1 MNLSRRGFLKFSGI
15 AVAAVLFLRRIAHSE
30 QSSESF
36 SHHRGPSVAAGGQGV
51 VVSGKPA
58 ATAAGIKILEQ
69 GGNAADAGAAT
80 LLALSVTY
88 VGAFCVG
95 GEVPILV
102 YSADQKNV
110 KLLEGIGEA
119 PRDPKAIAW
128 YMEHGIPDG
137 DVKAAAVP
145 STIDAVVTLLKV
157 YGTKSFEEVVQPTL
171 AILDAGGP
179 SWYVDTGTEKRIETG
194 VNWQADLAV
203 TFRKLV
209 ESEKTAKG
217 TREQKLQAVSDR
229 FYRGDIAD
237 ALEAWYIEK
246 GGFLRKADL
255 AAHKTPLV
263 DPLATTYRGY
273 TVYKTGPLTQGP
285 YLLQTLRLLEGFDL
299 KRMGFNSADYI
310 HTVIEAEKLALA
322 DRDEYYGD
330 PNFVTVPM
338 QLLLSDQYTKMRRKL
353 IDPKKASLELR
364 PGDPYKMKPTKPP
377 TITGPWHGG
386 TTVMCVT
393 DKFGNVITATPSGLS
408 STAGVAGRTGII
420 HGSRLTSLNTFAG
433 TPNVIQPGKRP
444 RITLS
449 PTLLFHDRQPVMA
462 ISVAGG
468 DQQDQAAIQVI
479 LNYVEF
485 GMGPVEAFKA
495 PRFSTEHFIG
505 SFGQDRARLGS
516 LSVPNTL
523 PEEVK
528 GELKARGHVVSDVH
542 GGVGGVAL
550 IGIDPKTRQATA
562 VGPAAGKMEEP
573 PGSTSV
579 SARR

>member
-1 MNLSRRGFLKFSGI
+1 VLKVNTERLVRKIISVSSVSLLLLAPSAWPQATKTP
-15 AVAAVLFLRRIAHSE
+15 AVR
-30 QSSESF
+30 
-36 SHHRGPSVAAGGQGV
+36 RGPSVATGGRGV
-51 VVSGKPA
+51 VVSGRPA
-58 ATAAGIKILEQ
+58 ATAAGIRILEQ

-110 KLLEGIGEA
+110 KLIEGIGEA

-128 YMEHGIPDG
+128 YMKHGIPDG
-137 DVKAAAVP
+137 EVKAAAVP
-145 STIDAVVTLLKV
+145 SMIAAVVTLLEF
-157 YGTKSFEEVVQPTL
+157 YGTKSFEDVVQPTL

-179 SWYVDTGTEKRIETG
+179 TWYIDTGSDQKIETG
-194 VNWQADLAV
+194 VHWQADLAV

-209 ESEKTAKG
+209 ESEKLTKG
-217 TREQKLQAVSDR
+217 TRQQKLQAVSDR

-255 AAHKTPLV
+255 DAHKTPVV
-263 DPLATTYRGY
+263 DPLTGTYRGY

-299 KRMGFNSADYI
+299 KQMWFNSADYI

-330 PNFVTVPM
+330 PNFAKVPM
-338 QLLLSDQYTKMRRKL
+338 QQLLSDQYTEMRRKL

-364 PGDPYKMKPTKPP
+364 PGDPYNMKPTKPA

-393 DKFGNVITATPSGLS
+393 DKFGNVIAATPSGLS

-420 HGSRLTSLNTFAG
+420 HGARLTSLNTFAG
-433 TPNVIQPGKRP
+433 TPDVIEPGKRP

-449 PTLLFHDRQPVMA
+449 PTLLFHDKQPVMA

-479 LNYVEF
+479 LNYVDF
-485 GMGPVEAFKA
+485 GMSPVEAFKA
-495 PRFSTEHFIG
+495 PRFSTEHFVG
-505 SFGQDRARLGS
+505 SFGQDRPRLGS
-516 LSVPNTL
+516 LSVPHTL
-523 PEEVK
+523 PEKVQA
-528 GELKARGHVVSDVH
+528 ELKARGHLVTVSRE
-542 GGVGGVAL
+542 GVGGVGL
-550 IGIDPKTRQATA
+550 IGIDPKTKQATA
-562 VGPAAGKMEEP
+562 VGPAAGKVE
-573 PGSTSV
+573 
-579 SARR
+579 

>member
-1 MNLSRRGFLKFSGI
+1 MRKIISMSQSLVPLLLLAPLVSPQAAKTPLSP
-15 AVAAVLFLRRIAHSE
+15 H
-30 QSSESF
+30 
-36 SHHRGPSVAAGGQGV
+36 GPSVAAGSQGV
-51 VVSGKPA
+51 VVSGRPA
-58 ATAAGIKILEQ
+58 ATAAGIKILRQ

-95 GEVPILV
+95 GEIPILV
-102 YSADQKNV
+102 YSADEKNV
-110 KLLEGIGEA
+110 KLLEGQGEA

-145 STIDAVVTLLKV
+145 GTIDAIVTLLKH
-157 YGTKSFEEVVQPTL
+157 YGTKSFEEVLQPTL
-171 AILDAGGP
+171 AILNVGGP
-179 SWYVDTGTEKRIETG
+179 TWYIDTGGGKRIETG
-194 VNWQADLAV
+194 VNWQADMAA

-209 ESEKTAKG
+209 ESEKAAKG
-217 TREQKLQAVSDR
+217 TRQQKLQAVSDR

-255 AAHKTPLV
+255 AAHKTPVV
-263 DPLATTYRGY
+263 DPLQTTYRGY

-285 YLLQTLRLLEGFDL
+285 YLSQTLRLLEGFDL
-299 KRMGFNSADYI
+299 KKMGFNSADYI

-330 PNFVTVPM
+330 PNFTRVPM
-338 QLLLSDQYTKMRRKL
+338 QQLLSDQYTEMRRKL
-353 IDPKKASLELR
+353 IDPKKVSLELR
-364 PGDPYKMKPTKPP
+364 PGDPYNMKPTKPP

-393 DKFGNVITATPSGLS
+393 DKFGNVIAATPSGLS

-420 HGSRLTSLNTFAG
+420 HGSRLSSLNTFAG

-449 PTLLFHDRQPVMA
+449 PTLLFHDNQPVMA

-468 DQQDQAAIQVI
+468 DMQDQAAIQVI

-485 GMGPVEAFKA
+485 GMSPEEAFKA
-495 PRFSTEHFIG
+495 PRFSTTHFIS
-505 SFGQDRARLGS
+505 SFGQEGATLGS
-516 LSVPNTL
+516 LSVPKTL
-523 PEEVK
+523 PEEVQAD
-528 GELKARGHVVSDVH
+528 LRARGHVVTL
-542 GGVGGVAL
+542 GREGVGGVAL
-550 IGIDPKTRQATA
+550 IGIDPKTRQATG
-562 VGPAAGKMEEP
+562 VGPAAGTIE
-573 PGSTSV
+573 
-579 SARR
+579 

>member
-1 MNLSRRGFLKFSGI
+1 MRKIISLSSVSLLLLAPLAWPQATKTPFSG
-15 AVAAVLFLRRIAHSE
+15 
-30 QSSESF
+30 
-36 SHHRGPSVAAGGQGV
+36 RGPSVAAGSQGV
-51 VVSGKPA
+51 IVSGKPA

-95 GEVPILV
+95 GEIPILV
-102 YSADQKNV
+102 YSAVQKNV
-110 KLLEGIGEA
+110 KLLEGQGEA
-119 PRDPKAIAW
+119 PRDPKVIAW
-128 YMEHGIPDG
+128 YMKHGIPDG

-145 STIDAVVTLLKV
+145 STIDAIVTLLKL
-157 YGTKSFEEVVQPTL
+157 YGTKSFEDVVQPTL

-179 SWYVDTGTEKRIETG
+179 TWYFDTGSEKRVETG

-209 ESEKTAKG
+209 ESEKAAKG

-246 GGFLRKADL
+246 GGFLRKPDL
-255 AAHKTPLV
+255 AAHKTPVV
-263 DPLATTYRGY
+263 DPLTTTYRGY
-273 TVYKTGPLTQGP
+273 KVYKTGPLTQGP
-285 YLLQTLRLLEGFDL
+285 YLLQALRLLEGFDL
-299 KRMGFNSADYI
+299 KKMGFNSADYI

-330 PNFVTVPM
+330 PNFATVPM
-338 QLLLSDQYTKMRRKL
+338 QQLLSDQYTEMRREL

-364 PGDPYKMKPTKPP
+364 PGDAYNMKPTKPP

-393 DKFGNVITATPSGLS
+393 DRFGNVIAATPSGLS

-433 TPNVIQPGKRP
+433 TSNVIQSGKRP

-449 PTLLFHDRQPVMA
+449 PTLLFHDSHPVMA

-468 DQQDQAAIQVI
+468 DMQDQAALQVI
-479 LNYVEF
+479 LNYVDF
-485 GMGPVEAFKA
+485 GMNPEEAFKA
-495 PRFSTEHFIG
+495 PRFSTEHFIS
-505 SFGQDRARLGS
+505 SFGQDRAHRGS
-516 LSVPNTL
+516 LSVPGTL
-523 PEEVK
+523 PEGVK
-528 GELKARGHVVSDVH
+528 VDLRARGHVLTTVR

-550 IGIDPKTRQATA
+550 IGIDPKTNQATA
-562 VGPAAGKMEEP
+562 VGPAAGKME
-573 PGSTSV
+573 
-579 SARR
+579 

>member
-1 MNLSRRGFLKFSGI
+1 MRKIISISSIFLLLLAPLAWPQATKMPVSR
-15 AVAAVLFLRRIAHSE
+15 
-30 QSSESF
+30 
-36 SHHRGPSVAAGGQGV
+36 RGPSVATGSQGV
-51 VVSGKPA
+51 VVSGRPV
-58 ATAAGIKILEQ
+58 ATAAGIKILKQ

-95 GEVPILV
+95 GEIPILV
-102 YSADQKNV
+102 YNADGKSV
-110 KLLEGIGEA
+110 KLLEGQGEA

-128 YMEHGIPDG
+128 YMKHGIPDG

-145 STIDAVVTLLKV
+145 GTIDAIVTLLKL
-157 YGTKSFEEVVQPTL
+157 YGTKSLDEVVQPTL

-179 SWYVDTGTEKRIETG
+179 TWYIDTGSDKKIETG
-194 VNWQADLAV
+194 VHWQADMAV

-209 ESEKTAKG
+209 DSEKAAKG

-237 ALEAWYIEK
+237 ALEAWYTEK

-255 AAHKTPLV
+255 AAHKTPVV
-263 DPLATTYRGY
+263 DPLQTTYRSY
-273 TVYKTGPLTQGP
+273 TIYKAGPLTQGP
-285 YLLQTLRLLEGFDL
+285 YLAQTLRLLEGFDL
-299 KRMGFNSADYI
+299 KKMGFNSADYI

-330 PNFVTVPM
+330 PNFVKVPM
-338 QLLLSDQYTKMRRKL
+338 QQLLSDQYTEMRRHL

-364 PGDPYKMKPTKPP
+364 PGDPYNMKATKPP

-393 DKFGNVITATPSGLS
+393 DKWGNVIAATPSGLS

-420 HGSRLTSLNTFAG
+420 HGSRLSSLNTFAG
-433 TPNVIQPGKRP
+433 TPNVIEPGKRP

-449 PTLLFHDRQPVMA
+449 PTLLFHDDQPVMA

-485 GMGPVEAFKA
+485 GMNPEEAFKA
-495 PRFSTEHFIG
+495 PRFSTTHFIS
-505 SFGQDRARLGS
+505 SFGQDRATLGS
-516 LSVPNTL
+516 LSVPNNL
-523 PEEVK
+523 PEAVQD
-528 GELKARGHVVSDVH
+528 ELRSRGHLVTVIH
-542 GGVGGVAL
+542 EGVGGVAL

-562 VGPAAGKMEEP
+562 VGPAAGKME
-573 PGSTSV
+573 
-579 SARR
+579 

>member
-1 MNLSRRGFLKFSGI
+1 MRKIVSISYVSFVLLASFAWTQATKTP
-15 AVAAVLFLRRIAHSE
+15 AVR
-30 QSSESF
+30 
-36 SHHRGPSVAAGGQGV
+36 RGPSVAVGSQGV

-58 ATAAGIKILEQ
+58 ATAAGVKILKQ

-95 GEVPILV
+95 GEIPILV

-110 KLLEGIGEA
+110 KLLEGQGEA

-128 YMEHGIPDG
+128 YMKHGIPDG

-145 STIDAVVTLLKV
+145 STIDAIVTLLKL
-157 YGTKSFEEVVQPTL
+157 YGTKSFEDVVEPTL
-171 AILDAGGP
+171 ALLDAGGP
-179 SWYVDTGTEKRIETG
+179 TWYIDTGSDQRIETG
-194 VNWQADLAV
+194 VHWQADLAV
-203 TFRKLV
+203 TLRKLV
-209 ESEKTAKG
+209 ESEKAAKG
-217 TREQKLQAVSDR
+217 TRAQKLQAVSDR

-246 GGFLRKADL
+246 GGFLRKPDL
-255 AAHKTPLV
+255 AAHKTPVV
-263 DPLATTYRGY
+263 DPLSGTYHGY

-299 KRMGFNSADYI
+299 KKMGSNSADYI

-330 PNFVTVPM
+330 PNFAKVPM
-338 QLLLSDQYTKMRRKL
+338 QQLLSDQYTKMRRAL
-353 IDPKKASLELR
+353 IDPKKASLKLQ
-364 PGDPYKMKPTKPP
+364 PGDPYNMKPTKPP

-393 DKFGNVITATPSGLS
+393 DKFGNVIAATPSGLS

-420 HGSRLTSLNTFAG
+420 HGSRLSSLNTVAG
-433 TPNVIQPGKRP
+433 TPNVIQAGKRP

-449 PTLLFHDRQPVMA
+449 PTLLFRDNQPVMA

-479 LNYVEF
+479 LDYVEF
-485 GMGPVEAFKA
+485 GMSPEESFEA
-495 PRFSTEHFIG
+495 PRFSTEHFIS

-516 LSVPNTL
+516 LSVPSTL
-523 PEEVK
+523 PEKVQ
-528 GELKARGHVVSDVH
+528 GVLRARGHVVTVSR

-550 IGIDPKTRQATA
+550 IGIDPKTKQAIA
-562 VGPAAGKMEEP
+562 VGPAASKME
-573 PGSTSV
+573 
-579 SARR
+579 

>member
-1 MNLSRRGFLKFSGI
+1 MWKAISAASLSVLLIVPNAWPQATKTP
-15 AVAAVLFLRRIAHSE
+15 VAAH
-30 QSSESF
+30 
-36 SHHRGPSVAAGGQGV
+36 GPSVAVGSQGV
-51 VVSGKPA
+51 VVSGRPA
-58 ATAAGIKILEQ
+58 ATAAGVKILEQ

-95 GEVPILV
+95 GEIPILV
-102 YSADQKNV
+102 FNAEKKTV
-110 KLLEGIGEA
+110 KLLEGQGET
-119 PRDPKAIAW
+119 PRDPKAIEW
-128 YMEHGIPDG
+128 YMTHGIPDG

-145 STIDAVVTLLKV
+145 GTIDAIVTLLKL

-171 AILDAGGP
+171 GILDAGGP
-179 SWYVDTGTEKRIETG
+179 SWYIDTGSGTKIETG
-194 VNWQADLAV
+194 INWQADMAV

-209 ESEKTAKG
+209 NSEKTTKG

-229 FYRGDIAD
+229 FYRGDIAE

-255 AAHKTPLV
+255 AAHKTPVV
-263 DPLATTYRGY
+263 DPLTGTYRGY
-273 TVYKTGPLTQGP
+273 TIYKAGPLTQGP

-299 KRMGFNSADYI
+299 KKMGFDSADYI

-330 PNFVTVPM
+330 PNFTKVPM
-338 QLLLSDQYTKMRRKL
+338 QQLLSDPYTNMRRAL

-364 PGDPYKMKPTKPP
+364 PGDPYNMKPTKPP

-393 DKFGNVITATPSGLS
+393 DKFGNVIAATPSGLS

-420 HGSRLTSLNTFAG
+420 HGSRLSSLNTFPG

-449 PTLLFHDRQPVMA
+449 PTLLFHDDHPVMA

-485 GMGPVEAFKA
+485 GMGPEDAFKA
-495 PRFSTEHFIG
+495 PRFSTTHFIS
-505 SFGQDRARLGS
+505 SFGQDRANLGS
-516 LSVPNTL
+516 LSVPTTL
-523 PEEVK
+523 PEAVQAN
-528 GELKARGHVVSDVH
+528 LRARGHVVTTTRS
-542 GGVGGVAL
+542 GVGGVAL
-550 IGIDPKTRQATA
+550 IGIDPKTKQATA
-562 VGPAAGKMEEP
+562 VGPAAGKEE
-573 PGSTSV
+573 
-579 SARR
+579 